1 MLYQNGSNMI
11 SEFQCMDDAG
21 CVPVVDLLMINC
33 GILPFEDDYDDDDD
47 CDDDDN
53 NDNG

>member
-21 CVPVVDLLMINC
+21 CVLVDILMINC
-33 GILPFEDDYDDDDD
+33 GILPYEDNDDGDDD
-47 CDDDDN
+47 CDDDNN